1 MAKKPKPSPV
11 KSAIDTSPKIH
22 EATRGNSGSVR
33 KGKEITQDEAE
44 ARRKAGLD
52 VVVCGPSL
60 TANRN
65 LAGQIEI
72 NAHGKA
78 KRCPPQAGPR
88 SLPYWQPDPRIPEDN
103 GHTFYETDQ
112 RKAT

>member
-1 MAKKPKPSPV
+1 MAKKPKPAPV
-11 KSAIDTSPKIH
+11 KSTIDTSPKIH

-65 LAGQIEI
+65 LAGQ
-72 NAHGKA
+72 N
-78 KRCPPQAGPR
+78 R
-88 SLPYWQPDPRIPEDN
+88 
-103 GHTFYETDQ
+103 DQ
-112 RKAT
+112 RTWESEAMPSPGRTKIFATLAT